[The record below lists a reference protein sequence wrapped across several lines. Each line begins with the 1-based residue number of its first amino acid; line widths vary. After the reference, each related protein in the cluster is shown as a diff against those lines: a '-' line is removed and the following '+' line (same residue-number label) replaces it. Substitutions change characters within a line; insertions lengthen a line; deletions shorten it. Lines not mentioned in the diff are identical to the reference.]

1 MAISQ
6 RESDKEMTVSQPHPP
21 DHKTLYAKAPD
32 YLSSLPNEVLVKII
46 SLLPET
52 QDRVKLRYVSR
63 RLQKISETPSLWRE
77 VVWRDYNSCEEQRL
91 HNVMKSCGIHIR

>member
-1 MAISQ
+1 MAVSQ
-6 RESDKEMTVSQPHPP
+6 RHPLDDKTQS
-21 DHKTLYAKAPD
+21 YAEAPD

-63 RLQKISETPSLWRE
+63 RLQKISETQL
-77 VVWRDYNSCEEQRL
+77 L
-91 HNVMKSCGIHIR
+91 